1 MIRNTTRVVVT
12 GGVLLVMVALAAC
25 RSPATSEADTATA
38 AGSLSPREAM
48 LARAAELELDTEY
61 IPPPGDA
68 LEHHTSGFAKILC
81 SAVFITGL
89 DEDFAAENIGY
100 FSSPYAERAKVTE
113 RVVDRENKAVHLT
126 LPSGVTR
133 TATYLGDQGCVT
145 LPIGEDS
152 VYFTPV
158 DVESTLPDPSTTPW
172 PMGDVLSDEPLPSVI
187 DADKVA
193 QAVET
198 AFERTEGMT
207 AAFVVTWK
215 GRIIGERYRDGI
227 TMHTPL
233 EGWSMGKSLTA
244 TLMGVLIH
252 QGVYDLWQ
260 PAPVP
265 EWQSDGD
272 PRGEIRIA
280 DILHMSSGLRFRA
293 PQDPDR
299 DASLGYYDHLYVYTG
314 SVNSFEW
321 AATRPQ
327 QWPPNTVGRYRNSD
341 PVLMNYLVRLG
352 VEGRGEEYHS
362 FPQRAL
368 FDKIGIRNMVIETDP
383 YGNFLLQGYEFAPAR
398 DWARL
403 GNLYLQDG
411 VWNGER
417 ILPEGW
423 TEFVSTLAPA
433 WVADGRPIYG
443 AFFWVNGDGGDPIP
457 ETAYS
462 MRGAGGQSTII
473 IPSHDLVVVRL
484 GHYKGA
490 GPGGEGLRD
499 ALALLM
505 EAIPERQALAT
516 EN

>member
-1 MIRNTTRVVVT
+1 
-12 GGVLLVMVALAAC
+12 
-25 RSPATSEADTATA
+25 
-38 AGSLSPREAM
+38 
-48 LARAAELELDTEY
+48 
-61 IPPPGDA
+61 
-68 LEHHTSGFAKILC
+68 
-81 SAVFITGL
+81 
-89 DEDFAAENIGY
+89 
-100 FSSPYAERAKVTE
+100 
-113 RVVDRENKAVHLT
+113 
-126 LPSGVTR
+126 
-133 TATYLGDQGCVT
+133 
-145 LPIGEDS
+145 
-152 VYFTPV
+152 
-158 DVESTLPDPSTTPW
+158 
-172 PMGDVLSDEPLPSVI
+172 
-187 DADKVA
+187 
-193 QAVET
+193 
-198 AFERTEGMT
+198 
-207 AAFVVTWK
+207 
-215 GRIIGERYRDGI
+215 
-227 TMHTPL
+227 
-233 EGWSMGKSLTA
+233 MGKSLTA
-244 TLMGVLIH
+244 TLMGILIH

-265 EWQSDGD
+265 EWQSAGD
-272 PRGEIRIA
+272 PRAEIRIA

-299 DASLGYYDHLYVYTG
+299 DPSLGYYDHLYVYTG

-411 VWNGER
+411 VWKGER

-443 AFFWVNGDGGDPIP
+443 AFFWINGDGGDPIP
-457 ETAYS
+457 ENAYS

-490 GPGGEGLRD
+490 GPGGQGLRN

-505 EAIPERQALAT
+505 EAIPERQGLAT
-516 EN
+516 ENQGRNLSPPEGSRLEAQGVLRTKDARPWGR